1 MRSLFLLAVFGAS
14 LHGLDES
21 RADKPAEQL
30 RVNGAKGGPIMNRA
44 NLAKMSTSSAAS
56 RSWPL

>member
-44 NLAKMSTSSAAS
+44 NLAKWQRLPRPS